1 MPMETLDNMDE
12 VNHSII
18 ESHAKKVSMAIN
30 KLMTL
35 RMPQWKFGFETGL
48 SFSPIGDTKIP
59 GYPGYGGFGC
69 LFDFNYDKNTFE
81 VLHPKWEPLGDKPIE
96 YTGEVEKKEENV
108 SAIMNTDGEEF
119 TF

>member
-1 MPMETLDNMDE
+1 METLDNMDE
-12 VNHSII
+12 INSSIKEPI
-18 ESHAKKVSMAIN
+18 AKKVSMAKN

-35 RMPQWKFGFETGL
+35 KMPQWKFCFETGL

-69 LFDFNYDKNTFE
+69 LFDFEYDKNTFE
-81 VLHPKWEPLGDKPIE
+81 VQHPKWDPLWDEPIP
-96 YTGEVEKKEENV
+96 YTGEVEKKEEIK
-108 SAIMNTDGEEF
+108 SAIMNTDNEEF